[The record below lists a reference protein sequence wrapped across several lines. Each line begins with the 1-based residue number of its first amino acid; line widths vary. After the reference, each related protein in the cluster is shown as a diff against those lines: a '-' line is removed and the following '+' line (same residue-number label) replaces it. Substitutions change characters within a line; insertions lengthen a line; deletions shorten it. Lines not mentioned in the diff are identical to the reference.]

1 MLPLRFGYDR
11 NLSWPYRSFEEPGG
25 AACDSMGHRIRHC
38 VECPKCWTRYLLA
51 RSPYYN
57 GSYLIPTVT
66 GSLEEYT
73 LYCSCATMLL
83 RSHWRWDEMKT
94 YKVSK
99 AAYDRGFGTP
109 DEVFVMRRRRPS
121 TEAAPRYEVTETR
134 LSSHLSRESL
144 EIISDRFQ
152 NGSNRMICDPL
163 KRGIE

>member
-1 MLPLRFGYDR
+1 
-11 NLSWPYRSFEEPGG
+11 
-25 AACDSMGHRIRHC
+25 MGHRIRHC

-73 LYCSCATMLL
+73 LYCFCATTPV
-83 RSHWRWDEMKT
+83 RSYWRSDEMKT

-109 DEVFVMRRRRPS
+109 HEVFAMRRHRPS
-121 TEAAPRYEVTETR
+121 TDAAPRDAASETP
-134 LSSHLSRESL
+134 LSSDFARESPEACH
-144 EIISDRFQ
+144 EIVAAQSERIVFRQTGSDRL
-152 NGSNRMICDPL
+152 ICDPL
-163 KRGIE
+163 KRGVE